1 MDILIIDI
9 FSSAVYMG
17 SGEMGMPVAAFQSE
31 PGKYHT
37 SCYLETA
44 PYAMLKQR
52 FAAVRPILEAAG
64 EAVIVCILPLL
75 RFVLRTC
82 CDNSTHISNFKDT
95 DFEDI
100 LKSAATSCYD
110 IISAESEKAGLALYT
125 FSAVSAFRGRDK
137 LSSKTSSAGMS
148 VWRSDDPVHLTAAAY
163 RDIARVLEA
172 QANLATEG
180 QTPCSR
186 RRVNSVVPGP
196 TSGPEQVT
204 VAEPG
209 WISRTERP
217 TRGAATLSGQ
227 RWNCGRGCGKRSY
240 PFLDKRT
247 EESE

>member
-100 LKSAATSCYD
+100 LKSVATSCYD
-110 IISAESEKAGLALYT
+110 IISAEGEKAGLALYT
-125 FSAVSAFRGRDK
+125 FCAVSAFGGGDK
-137 LSSKTSSAGMS
+137 LSAKTSSTGMS
-148 VWRSDDPVHLTAAAY
+148 VWRSDDPLHLTAA
-163 RDIARVLEA
+163 
-172 QANLATEG
+172 
-180 QTPCSR
+180 CSR

-204 VAEPG
+204 VAELG
-209 WISRTERP
+209 WISGTERP
-217 TRGAATLSGQ
+217 KQHL
-227 RWNCGRGCGKRSY
+227 CVYC
-240 PFLDKRT
+240 F
-247 EESE
+247 